1 MPDLI
6 DPLIEWCHAP
16 RAVWAETARPTF
28 TEALR
33 ARYPLRDWGVEDRK
47 TRPIQ
52 LRVNANLEEKNAPYA
67 GVIGPDQETSK
78 GYGGMSFVVFPGDR
92 DGQPAMFGLV
102 VGTNGLAPDEAILGR
117 PGHARRVRAI
127 VRWLNATAPAG
138 AWAWAKHDPVRID
151 LPLPSSVA
159 ARMDPWCNAREKYGA
174 VCYALVRP
182 PADAAEHRGWVRRA
196 FLALLDLAMEERR
209 LVPKKGGG
217 GLGTL
222 RAEGR
227 EVELVLMA
235 VRLDGELGELGRR
248 VEGLVRG
255 GQGAGLG

>member
-1 MPDLI
+1 
-6 DPLIEWCHAP
+6 
-16 RAVWAETARPTF
+16 
-28 TEALR
+28 
-33 ARYPLRDWGVEDRK
+33 
-47 TRPIQ
+47 
-52 LRVNANLEEKNAPYA
+52 
-67 GVIGPDQETSK
+67 
-78 GYGGMSFVVFPGDR
+78 
-92 DGQPAMFGLV
+92 
-102 VGTNGLAPDEAILGR
+102 
-117 PGHARRVRAI
+117 
-127 VRWLNATAPAG
+127 
-138 AWAWAKHDPVRID
+138 VRID